1 MTKARACFPGCNNL
15 FIDLTMS
22 ALVLKAHA
30 KINLYLQVG
39 DRLDSGYHQI
49 STVMQSLALADVI
62 TIGEAPELVFEC
74 DDPALA
80 GDDNLA
86 MRAARLLRAR
96 FAPGAGARLRLYKKV
111 PVAAGLGGGSADAA
125 AILLGLNQVW
135 SLGLA
140 PADLLSLAPELGAD
154 VAFCLVGGMALV
166 TGFGEKVKP
175 LPPAEL
181 GPVLLIKPPGGL
193 GSGSVY
199 RRFDELGRGVAQ
211 GIGDILEAVATGDRG
226 RLIANLANDL
236 EPAAISLLP
245 SIAVTKALAVGA
257 GASACVVSGSG
268 PALVA
273 FADSEA
279 RLKAV
284 AEAVGG
290 VADTWLTRASVF
302 GPEVVTARAEI
313 EALTT

>member
-15 FIDLTMS
+15 VIDSTMS

-39 DRLDSGYHQI
+39 DRLDCGYHRI
-49 STVMQSLALADVI
+49 SSVMQSLVLADVI
-62 TIGEAPELVFEC
+62 TLDEAPELVFEC
-74 DDPALA
+74 DDPSLA

-86 MRAARLLRAR
+86 MRAARLLQAR

-125 AILLGLNQVW
+125 AVLFGLNQVW

-140 PADLLSLAPELGAD
+140 SADLLSLAPELGAD

-166 TGFGEKVKP
+166 TGFGEEVKP
-175 LPPAEL
+175 LPPIEL
-181 GPVLLIKPPGGL
+181 EPVLVIKLHGGL
-193 GSGSVY
+193 AAGLVY
-199 RRFDELGRGVAQ
+199 ERFDALGTTVTQ
-211 GIGDILEAVATGDRG
+211 GINDVLAAIGAGDRG

-245 SIAVTKALAVGA
+245 SIAVAKELAVGA

-273 FADSEA
+273 FADSDG
-279 RLKAV
+279 RLKDV
-284 AEAVGG
+284 AEAVA
-290 VADTWLTRASVF
+290 VIADTWLTGASVF
-302 GPEVVTARAEI
+302 GPEVVTDRAEI